1 MPDSGTRQ
9 TNYATMATVL
19 TITATGSGFGAFVDG
34 VDLTVPPD
42 AQLKS
47 ELLAAIDE
55 HLVLIMRNGLP
66 TPTDAQVVAF
76 CSAFGP
82 LRPSLADKSRLPEH
96 PAINLVANRA
106 VGTVQGSGGSGPLH
120 FHSDLHQ
127 EPPLIE
133 FIYLDAVQ
141 VPGEGGATRWVDLR
155 AGYDALS
162 AERRA
167 QIDSLS
173 VQYSLRAD
181 LDLDTYF
188 KASSSV
194 LAARKNS
201 TEVSLVQT
209 NARTGRKSVWPN
221 AGPQSNHRAQV
232 VGMDPDQSDEL
243 LTDLFDHCT
252 QERFLL
258 RHRWQPGDACLWHN
272 LQTLHGREAFP
283 DDDARV
289 MRHVNILGLTDP
301 HQRT

>member
-1 MPDSGTRQ
+1 M
-9 TNYATMATVL
+9 L
-19 TITATGSGFGAFVDG
+19 TINPTRGGFGAYVDG

-42 AQLKS
+42 DQLKG
-47 ELLAAIDE
+47 ELQAAIDE
-55 HLVLIMRNGLP
+55 HLVLIMRNGQP
-66 TPTDAQVVAF
+66 IATDAQVVAF

-82 LRPSLADKSRLPEH
+82 LRPSLADKSRLPDH

-106 VGTVQGSGGSGPLH
+106 VGSVQGSGGSAALH

-133 FIYLDAVQ
+133 FIYLDAVR
-141 VPGEGGATRWVDLR
+141 VPRERGATIWVDLR

-162 AERRA
+162 DERRSL
-167 QIDSLS
+167 IESLS

-194 LAARKNS
+194 LATRKNS
-201 TEVSLVQT
+201 TEVSLVQA

-232 VGMDPDQSDEL
+232 VGMDSDQSDEL
-243 LTDLFDHCT
+243 LTELFDHCT
-252 QERFLL
+252 QERFRLS
-258 RHRWQPGDACLWHN
+258 HTWQPGDACLWHN
-272 LQTLHGREAFP
+272 LQTLHGRDSFS
-283 DDDARV
+283 DDQVRV
-289 MRHVNILGLTDP
+289 MRHVNILGITDP
-301 HQRT
+301 HQLT